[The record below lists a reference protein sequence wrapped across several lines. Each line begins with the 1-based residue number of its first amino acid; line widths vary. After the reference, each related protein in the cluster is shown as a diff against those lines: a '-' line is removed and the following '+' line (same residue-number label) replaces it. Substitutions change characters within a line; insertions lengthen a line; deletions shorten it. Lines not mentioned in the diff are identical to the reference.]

1 MKKKQLKFS
10 TMRLCKSVMITSLLI
25 GFSCSQSEELENV
38 ETLKNIDDQ
47 SVSFLELPTAKAPN
61 DDSSS
66 LSARLS
72 GEKVSGSCD
81 NPSNYQIYTAD
92 EVNIGTDFVSKYT
105 TSGVSVDRMRNLD
118 DRTCAY
124 NYSQETRAGINY
136 GKYRLRAGTNPF
148 DSRQPRIER
157 TTVAVNNNNG
167 AFVRFDGQVRIRRVG
182 DANNNL
188 SQTSFG
194 ENSGTYIIQAKGTH
208 SGGGGSID
216 PAICLIVAKPGRS
229 GYFNLYREEIIFR
242 GGENSSGRR
251 LVPLLE
257 VPADR
262 RINLTMINGFNA
274 DGTQYVNTW
283 INGSFFGFPVPD
295 SATQKGLTAK
305 IRFGAYRCKNGE
317 ADIWWNNVTHDFSNG
332 TPSNNNN
339 TNAWNPANSF
349 AKLGSSFSSSEWS
362 SQYATQYGL
371 DGNNSTRWASANQGT
386 TANHYLGN
394 WPGTWRTLK
403 RARVTFDSAIAN
415 DFYILYYDG
424 TGNWKVAKHIT
435 NNSSQTVKIEG
446 MNAYGYGFIIY
457 SLRQPHGHISIHELE
472 FYDHN

>member
-1 MKKKQLKFS
+1 MKKTKNNLIK
-10 TMRLCKSVMITSLLI
+10 VLLLALI
-25 GFSCSQSEELENV
+25 FVYSSCSKNEELDSMTQDETISFKNLPVEEAPLENTD
-38 ETLKNIDDQ
+38 EN
-47 SVSFLELPTAKAPN
+47 N
-61 DDSSS
+61 NY
-66 LSARLS
+66 RLS
-72 GEKVSGSCD
+72 GKRTSQACD
-81 NPSNYQIYTAD
+81 NPNNYQIYTAD
-92 EVNIGTDFVSKYT
+92 EVGIGTDFVSKYT

-124 NYSQETRAGINY
+124 NYSQETRGGINY

-208 SGGGGSID
+208 SGGGGSVD

-229 GYFNLYREEIIFR
+229 GYFNLYREEIKFR
-242 GGENSSGRR
+242 GGENSSGRK

-274 DGTQYVNTW
+274 NGTQYVNTW

-295 SATQKGLTAK
+295 SQTQKGLTAK

-332 TPSNNNN
+332 TASNNNN
-339 TNAWNPANSF
+339 NAWNPANSF
-349 AKLGSSFSSSEWS
+349 AKLGTSFSSSEWS
-362 SQYATQYGL
+362 SQYATSYGL
-371 DGNNSTRWASANQGT
+371 DGNNNTRWASASQGT

-394 WPGTWRTLK
+394 WPGTWRTIK
-403 RARVTFDSAIAN
+403 RAKVTFDSAIAN

-424 TGNWKVAKHIT
+424 TGDWKVAKHIT
-435 NNSSQTVKIEG
+435 NNNSQTVKIEG

-457 SLRQPHGHISIHELE
+457 SLRQPYGHISIHELE
-472 FYDHN
+472 FYDH